1 MSTMLQ
7 GRKADVL
14 THVPERSRSVRVRVE
29 TDGGVYVG
37 LICVPKS
44 RLRVSNVL
52 ADERQF
58 LSLTDVLVNGG
69 GAPEA
74 FMAINKSFIRAL
86 RVLDEGAADGG
97 RVAPRTFA
105 AASKVA

>member
-1 MSTMLQ
+1 MSTMMQ

-14 THVPERSRSVRVRVE
+14 THVPEGPRSVTVRVE
-29 TDGGVYVG
+29 TNGGVYVG
-37 LICVPKS
+37 RLCVPKS

-69 GAPEA
+69 GVPEA

-86 RVLDEGAADGG
+86 RVLDEG
-97 RVAPRTFA
+97 VV
-105 AASKVA
+105 S